1 MKQIQSVQIWTA
13 TGTKTAE
20 YFGARIIA
28 DDLETSATFYW
39 NLNAAQL
46 DEEGVSSAGQQL
58 AEGNISMSG
67 EEYQAWDGSNDA
79 AYQFVASAI
88 GVVII

>member
-1 MKQIQSVQIWTA
+1 
-13 TGTKTAE
+13 
-20 YFGARIIA
+20 
-28 DDLETSATFYW
+28 
-39 NLNAAQL
+39 
-46 DEEGVSSAGQQL
+46 
-58 AEGNISMSG
+58 MSG